1 AAEESTAWKTESGLV
16 MGTVPYMSPEQ
27 ALGKAA
33 DPRSDIFSLGVVLY
47 QLVTARLPFAG
58 ATQAETLVRIASAQ
72 PEPMAR
78 FNYELPLELERI
90 IRKCLE
96 KEPVRRYQSAA
107 ELLVDLRNLDRDRQL
122 APRER

>member
-1 AAEESTAWKTESGLV
+1 
-16 MGTVPYMSPEQ
+16 
-27 ALGKAA
+27 A
-33 DPRSDIFSLGVVLY
+33 DARSDLFSLGVVLY

-58 ATQAETLVRIASAQ
+58 ATQAETLVRITSSQ

-107 ELLVDLRNLDRDRQL
+107 ELLVDLRNFDRDRQL
-122 APRER
+122 GAQTRRMKRSRIAILVLLVAIAAT